1 MKMVFVESLD
11 LLLAACEDAC
21 IYVWG
26 IDEEGVRILRG
37 MEYKEF
43 KTEDEMILDGSRGGG
58 SDDPVTQEYM
68 RTYMKMRNAR
78 DRESFDLNDTT
89 TPGANGGAT
98 SAGQL
103 DTEEADAEIDTTM
116 EQQQHQQQQQKTR
129 TSAIMLDHQRNES
142 ILATSRLEKSVM
154 TTSKTRRTT
163 SLAHNQEVETATNRV
178 AGFVLKKILC
188 EHSSCVTSL
197 VVIERPGNDYIH
209 IYIYMIRRK

>member
-43 KTEDEMILDGSRGGG
+43 KTEEEMMLDGSGGG
-58 SDDPVTQEYM
+58 ASDDPVTQEYM

-89 TPGANGGAT
+89 TPGANGAT

-103 DTEEADAEIDTTM
+103 DTEEADAEI
-116 EQQQHQQQQQKTR
+116 EAEQQKTR
-129 TSAIMLDHQRNES
+129 TNATILERNES
-142 ILATSRLEKSVM
+142 ISASRLEKSVM

-197 VVIERPGNDYIH
+197 VVVERPRTERYFFHFKINSNSI
-209 IYIYMIRRK
+209 